1 MLNDKNVVLQHSGN
15 GKILKLSQV
24 LINQIAAGEVVER
37 PASVLKELVENSIDA
52 GAKNIEISIAEG
64 GKAFL
69 CVKDDGCG
77 IHKGELR
84 LALERHATS
93 KLALGNLFDINT
105 FGFRGEA
112 LASIASIARVILKSS
127 YLEDC
132 AYAIESNE
140 NGISDVFP
148 IGENIRGT
156 KIEVSDLFYATPAR
170 LKFLK
175 STVTESDACYDAF
188 INFALCYPNIS
199 FKYICN
205 GKLKS
210 EYKAKSLLE
219 RIKDVLG
226 EGFIENTRLIEKD
239 INTISLSTYLGV
251 PNFNKS
257 TSSHQRIYVN
267 GRFIK
272 DKFISSIVRSAYK
285 DVIPAGRFPVF
296 IMFLNIDNAL
306 VDVNVHPAKTEVRFR
321 NLDDLKTII
330 FSSIKQAIS
339 EDIGNHSASS
349 LDKLGL
355 SSILK
360 RSVSIN
366 PDVMNSSDNKLTK
379 IFQRSQNPQQFLD
392 QHFNNLVPFKKIK
405 RVEVCSDIQ
414 QIKSDE
420 KTTCI
425 CTTENLVENN
435 VNISKKSVD
444 LGNAIAQ
451 IDSKYIISKNENE
464 ELIIVD
470 QHAVCERMLL
480 EKLLDRESLDSQ
492 QLLLPEIVVL
502 SASQVEL
509 LESNKETLNNLGVYY
524 EKISFDTICLRA
536 IPSVFDINEPKEFIL
551 DIIDELHIRGNV
563 DDFSEK
569 IRYVFSTIACHNSI
583 RAGKSLTKI
592 EMDSILRQAE
602 SSRNIAQ
609 CCHGRPSYI
618 KLSGNL
624 LDKLFERV

>member
-1 MLNDKNVVLQHSGN
+1 MLNDKNVALQHSRN
-15 GKILKLSQV
+15 RKILKLSQI

-77 IHKGELR
+77 IHKDELN

-93 KLALGNLFDINT
+93 KLELGNLFDINT

-112 LASIASIARVILKSS
+112 LASISSIARVILKSS

-140 NGISDVFP
+140 NGISAVFP

-175 STVTESDACYDAF
+175 STATEADACYETF

-199 FKYICN
+199 FKYIDN
-205 GKLKS
+205 GRLKS
-210 EYKAKSLLE
+210 EYKATSRLE

-226 EGFIENTRLIEKD
+226 EEFIENTRLIEKD
-239 INTISLSTYLGV
+239 TNKISLSTYLGV

-257 TSSHQRIYVN
+257 TSSHQRIYIN
-267 GRFIK
+267 GRFVK

-285 DVIPAGRFPVF
+285 DVIPSGRFPVF
-296 IMFLNIDNAL
+296 IMFLSIDNAL

-330 FSSIKQAIS
+330 FSSIKQAIY
-339 EDIGNHSASS
+339 EDIGNHSAFS

-360 RSVSIN
+360 RSTSIN
-366 PDVMNSSDNKLTK
+366 HDVINSSDNKSTK
-379 IFQRSQNPQQFLD
+379 PFQCSQNPQQFLD
-392 QHFNNLVPFKKIK
+392 KHFNNLVPFKKIK
-405 RVEVCSDIQ
+405 QAVLCSDIK

-425 CTTENLVENN
+425 CATENLENN
-435 VNISKKSVD
+435 GEISKKSVD

-451 IDSKYIISKNENE
+451 IDNKYIISKNENE

-480 EKLLDRESLDSQ
+480 EKLLNRESLDSQ

-502 SASQVEL
+502 TASKVEL
-509 LESNKETLNNLGVYY
+509 LQSNKETLNNLGVYY

-536 IPSVFDINEPKEFIL
+536 IPSIFDINEPKEFIL
-551 DIIDELHIRGNV
+551 DIIDELCLRGNV